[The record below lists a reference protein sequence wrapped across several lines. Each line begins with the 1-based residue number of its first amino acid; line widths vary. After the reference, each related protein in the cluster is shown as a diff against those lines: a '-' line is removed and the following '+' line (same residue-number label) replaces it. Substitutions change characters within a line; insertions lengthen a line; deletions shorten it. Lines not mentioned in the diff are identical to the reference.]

1 MLVLVINCLSN
12 LELQR
17 RRNVVKVV
25 KIGCGGVGVEFG
37 QNLKE
42 KQFFLRR
49 EENIQRGKRTTLFRK

>member
-12 LELQR
+12 LELR
-17 RRNVVKVV
+17 RRRKVVQVV
-25 KIGCGGVGVEFG
+25 KIGGGGVEFG